1 MKKIVAIIF
10 VFLLMLPAVADQNLN
25 QGSLT
30 LKEKVGQLIMVQ
42 FHGDSVT
49 QEVEHWIKDLHI
61 GGLVLSG
68 NFSSQQQLAELTGDL
83 QKLSTIPLLLAVD
96 HTNLDF
102 PTNMA
107 LGAIN
112 SENLT
117 YEVAKS
123 IGNELREAGIN
134 MDFAPCIDITT
145 KLNNP
150 AGTESFGS
158 DGDMVGNL
166 SNAFINGLR
175 DANVIQAAKHYI
187 GYGSI
192 EKDQRVLRGTVE
204 EQPLLKVIENNVSA
218 IVSGNLIVPEIDPK
232 YPITIS
238 QRGIAHLRGLGF
250 DGVVIS
256 DCLNELR
263 YESLEEPAILAIN
276 AGNDMIQIEKG
287 IEEVIDTIIK
297 NVKNGAIKEERI
309 DEAVNRI
316 MDLKKEYAEDLVPEN
331 KGIEQV
337 NPVDIARKS
346 ITLINNKFLPIEK
359 DSSIDLI
366 TENENFEDHLKE
378 YTENIKIF
386 DYETKEFEESDYII
400 LCTEGEKGRELIE
413 RLDKSKL
420 IVVALGAPED
430 IFYFPEIEN
439 YLAGYGANN
448 ATLKALAETIFGKN
462 EAKGKLPIILSYP
475 KSYPEREKV
484 EILTINYVSGGKVD
498 KEATGSAEK
507 DPKMFYAEY
516 STETRKIR
524 VGLHPSSAGYLNATV
539 SIGAN
544 FTSPVIE
551 GSVNVTID
559 IYGGIKG
566 YIENSLTEGN
576 VEIIV
581 AVKDI
586 TTNET
591 TGEQIFYSGAADG
604 KEIDMPFKTSI
615 KFVLEENHRYFAY
628 IEIRAHQNSNA
639 FITGKIDFWS
649 RDYGVWYDKMVVW
662 I

>member
-1 MKKIVAIIF
+1 MEKIVAIIF

-42 FHGDSVT
+42 FPGDSVT

-123 IGNELREAGIN
+123 IGNELRETGIN

-150 AGTESFGS
+150 VGAESFGS

-192 EKDQRVLRGTVE
+192 EKDHRVLRGTVE

-238 QRGIAHLRGLGF
+238 QRGIDHLRGLGF

-256 DCLNELR
+256 NCLNELR

-287 IEEVIDTIIK
+287 IEEVIDTIVK

-316 MDLKKEYAEDLVPEN
+316 MDLKKEYAEDLVHED

-346 ITLINNKFLPIEK
+346 ITLINNKILPIEK

-366 TENENFEDHLKE
+366 TENENFEDHLKK

-400 LCTEGEKGRELIE
+400 LCTEGEKGRELIA

-475 KSYPEREKV
+475 ESYSEREKV

-524 VGLHPSSAGYLNATV
+524 VGLHPSSAGCLNATV
-539 SIGAN
+539 LIGAN

-576 VEIIV
+576 VEIIA

-591 TGEQIFYSGAADG
+591 TGEQIFYFGAADG

-615 KFVLEENHRYFAY
+615 KFVLKENHRYFAY

-649 RDYGVWYDKMVVW
+649 RDYGVWYDKMMVW